1 MVVGEPSM
9 MGGDY
14 GEEDERTISR
24 VENTQFDPNAMQN
37 QMGNMPQPMN
47 PSLTPL
53 GGPPNQSKDV
63 CLENFSF

>member
-24 VENTQFDPNAMQN
+24 VENTQYDPNAMQN
-37 QMGNMPQPMN
+37 HMGNMSQSMN
-47 PSLTPL
+47 PSITPL
-53 GGPPNQSKDV
+53 GGPPNQSKW
-63 CLENFSF
+63 